1 MWGVYYHGNGT
12 LGVVPQEWYPR
23 SGTPG
28 VVPQEWYPRIGTPR
42 LASHEGFETRGY
54 TVLRRQVTQHRL
66 TFSSINATS
75 RSCHPNTADMYI

>member
-1 MWGVYYHGNGT
+1 MANTQEMFCTCGGFIITGM
-12 LGVVPQEWYPR
+12 VPREWYPK

-28 VVPQEWYPRIGTPR
+28 V
-42 LASHEGFETRGY
+42 ASHEGFETRGY
-54 TVLRRQVTQHRL
+54 TVLRRQVTQHRF